1 MEEDE
6 DGYLMQA
13 LIPVYTKCNRLKDT
27 LSKGVPFA
35 AIFSSVETAFEEE
48 LDTQQPRLLE
58 NVKNVFD
65 MVLKDFDLMFV
76 VDEIPD
82 PQKEKLRLQ
91 INNLVEKAKAQLAGP
106 IATEF
111 ALAAKDSD

>member
-1 MEEDE
+1 M
-6 DGYLMQA
+6 
-13 LIPVYTKCNRLKDT
+13 
-27 LSKGVPFA
+27 PFA
-35 AIFSSVETAFEEE
+35 TIFSNVKTAFEEE
-48 LDTQQPRLLE
+48 LDRQQPRLLK

-111 ALAAKDSD
+111 ALATKDSD